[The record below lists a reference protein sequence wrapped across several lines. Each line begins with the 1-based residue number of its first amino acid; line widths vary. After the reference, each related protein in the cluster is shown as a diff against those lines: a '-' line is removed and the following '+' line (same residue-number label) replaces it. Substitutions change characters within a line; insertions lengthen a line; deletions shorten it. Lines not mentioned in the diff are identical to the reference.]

1 MFIVGICSINIAKYR
16 RCAIISSSIK
26 VVFLDDKTYQGGLNM
41 SLNTRNYNNKEL
53 LLFPACVGDY
63 LPKDHLAWII
73 DDVVEHLDLN
83 CLYKKVPSVG
93 NPSYHPKMMLKI
105 LFYGYAA
112 STFSSRK
119 IAKALETDVAF
130 IFLSGMQKPDFRTIS
145 DFRKNNLEEISN
157 LFVQIVILCKK
168 LGLVGLGHISL
179 DSTMIKA
186 NASRERALDREELI
200 LEEQAINK
208 KIKELLE
215 SAQRVDDEEDRLFGK
230 DKRGDE
236 IPKELRSPQRRLERI
251 KEAKKKLEKGSLKE
265 INLTDF
271 DATFQKQ
278 EHNLVRPGYRAEVA
292 VDKKEQI
299 IVACDVTNRRTDYE
313 QLIPLIE
320 QTAENLPEVLSQES
334 VVITADSGYSS
345 MERLKELELKE
356 HIDAY
361 IPDAKY
367 QGKQR
372 GKRIDEDSPFHKKNF
387 TYDAKN
393 DVYVCPDNKKL
404 FFVRRRREKSGAMCS
419 VYQCRQY
426 HGCQYAGVCTT
437 NRDGREIRI
446 CDNARVLYRMRQK
459 LDTAEGQQIY
469 ARRKTIVEPVLGNIK
484 HNLGFR
490 RFLLRGLKKVRVEF
504 ILIALAHNIRKI
516 AKFFRKRLLFK
527 LPREDLIPLPAI

>member
-1 MFIVGICSINIAKYR
+1 
-16 RCAIISSSIK
+16 
-26 VVFLDDKTYQGGLNM
+26 M
-41 SLNTRNYNNKEL
+41 SLNVRNYNNKEM
-53 LLFPACVGDY
+53 LLFPASIGDY

-73 DDVVEHLDLN
+73 DDVVDQIDLR
-83 CLYKKVPSVG
+83 CLYAKIPSVG

-105 LFYGYAA
+105 LFYGYAT
-112 STFSSRK
+112 SNFSSRK
-119 IAKALETDVAF
+119 IARGTETDVAF
-130 IFLSGMQKPDFRTIS
+130 IFLAGMQKPDFRTIS
-145 DFRKNNLEEISN
+145 DFRKNNIEEVSN
-157 LFVQIVILCKK
+157 LFIQIVRLCKK
-168 LGLVGLGHISL
+168 LGLISLGHISL

-215 SAQRVDDEEDRLFGK
+215 TAQATDNKEDEIFGPNLC
-230 DKRGDE
+230 GDE
-236 IPKELRSPQRRLERI
+236 IPKELRSQKKRLEKI
-251 KEAKKKLEKGSLKE
+251 KEAKEKLEKESLRDV
-265 INLTDF
+265 NLTDS

-278 EHNLVRPGYRAEVA
+278 EHNLIRPGYRAEVA

-299 IVACDVTNRRTDYE
+299 IVACDITNRRTDYE

-320 QTAENLPEVLSQES
+320 QTVENLPEASAQKS
-334 VVITADSGYSS
+334 IVITADSGYSS

-367 QGKQR
+367 QGKER
-372 GKRIDEDSPFHKKNF
+372 GKITDEDSPFHKKNF

-393 DVYVCPDNKKL
+393 NVYVCPDNKKL

-426 HGCQYAGVCTT
+426 RGCRYAGVCTT

-446 CDNARVLYRMRQK
+446 CDNIGVLYRMRQK
-459 LDTAEGQQIY
+459 LDTAEGKQIY
-469 ARRKTIVEPVLGNIK
+469 RRRKTIVEPVLGNIK

-490 RFLLRGLKKVRVEF
+490 RFLLRGLKKVRAEF
-504 ILIALAHNIRKI
+504 ILIAIVHNIRKI
-516 AKFFRKRLLFK
+516 AKFFRKQLLFK
-527 LPREDLIPLPAI
+527 LPREDLIPLSAI

>member
-1 MFIVGICSINIAKYR
+1 
-16 RCAIISSSIK
+16 
-26 VVFLDDKTYQGGLNM
+26 M
-41 SLNTRNYNNKEL
+41 SLNVRNYSNKEM
-53 LLFPACVGDY
+53 LLFPASIGDY
-63 LPKDHLAWII
+63 LSKDHLAWII
-73 DDVVEHLDLN
+73 DDVVDQLDLR
-83 CLYKKVPSVG
+83 CLYAKVPSVG

-105 LFYGYAA
+105 LFYGYAT
-112 STFSSRK
+112 SNFSSRK
-119 IAKALETDVAF
+119 IARGTETDVAF
-130 IFLSGMQKPDFRTIS
+130 IFLAGMQKPDFRTIS
-145 DFRKNNLEEISN
+145 DFRKNNIEELSC
-157 LFVQIVILCKK
+157 LFVQIVRLCKK
-168 LGLVGLGHISL
+168 LGLISLGHISL

-208 KIKELLE
+208 KIKELLKT
-215 SAQRVDDEEDRLFGK
+215 AQATDDREDEIFGPNL
-230 DKRGDE
+230 RGDE
-236 IPKELRSPQRRLERI
+236 IPKESRSQKKRLEKI
-251 KEAKKKLEKGSLKE
+251 KEAKGKLEKESLKDV
-265 INLTDF
+265 NLTDS

-292 VDKKEQI
+292 VDKKEQV

-320 QTAENLPEVLSQES
+320 QTVENLPEAAAQKAI
-334 VVITADSGYSS
+334 VITADSGYSS

-356 HIDAY
+356 YIDAY

-372 GKRIDEDSPFHKKNF
+372 GKITDEDSPFHKKNF

-393 DVYVCPDNKKL
+393 NVYVCPDNKKL

-426 HGCQYAGVCTT
+426 RGCRYAGVCTT

-446 CDNARVLYRMRQK
+446 CDNIGVLYRMRQK
-459 LDTAEGQQIY
+459 LDTAEGKQIY
-469 ARRKTIVEPVLGNIK
+469 ARRKTIVEPVIGNIK

-490 RFLLRGLKKVRVEF
+490 RFLLRGLKKVRAEF
-504 ILIALAHNIRKI
+504 ILIAIVHNIRKI
-516 AKFFRKRLLFK
+516 AKFFRKQLLFK
-527 LPREDLIPLPAI
+527 LPREDLIPLSAI

>member
-1 MFIVGICSINIAKYR
+1 
-16 RCAIISSSIK
+16 
-26 VVFLDDKTYQGGLNM
+26 
-41 SLNTRNYNNKEL
+41 
-53 LLFPACVGDY
+53 
-63 LPKDHLAWII
+63 
-73 DDVVEHLDLN
+73 
-83 CLYKKVPSVG
+83 
-93 NPSYHPKMMLKI
+93 ML
-105 LFYGYAA
+105 
-112 STFSSRK
+112 
-119 IAKALETDVAF
+119 
-130 IFLSGMQKPDFRTIS
+130 
-145 DFRKNNLEEISN
+145 
-157 LFVQIVILCKK
+157 
-168 LGLVGLGHISL
+168 
-179 DSTMIKA
+179 KA
-186 NASRERALDREELI
+186 NASREKALDREELI

-215 SAQRVDDEEDRLFGK
+215 TAQATDNKEDKVFGPNL
-230 DKRGDE
+230 RGDE
-236 IPKELRSPQRRLERI
+236 IPKELRCPKRRLEKI
-251 KEAKKKLEKGSLKE
+251 KEAKKKLEKDSLKE
-265 INLTDF
+265 IDLTDF

-320 QTAENLPEVLSQES
+320 QTVENLPEASNQKS
-334 VVITADSGYSS
+334 IVITADSGYSS

-393 DVYVCPDNKKL
+393 NVYVCPDNKKL

-426 HGCQYAGVCTT
+426 HGCRYAGVCTT

-446 CDNARVLYRMRQK
+446 CDNAGVLYRMRQK
-459 LDTAEGQQIY
+459 LDTAEGKQIY

-490 RFLLRGLKKVRVEF
+490 QFLLRTLRKVKAEF
-504 ILIALAHNIRKI
+504 RLIAIVHNILKI
-516 AKFFRKRLLFK
+516 AKFLKKLLLFK
-527 LPREDLIPLPAI
+527 LPREDLILLPAI

>member
-1 MFIVGICSINIAKYR
+1 
-16 RCAIISSSIK
+16 
-26 VVFLDDKTYQGGLNM
+26 M
-41 SLNTRNYNNKEL
+41 SLNVRNYNNKEM
-53 LLFPACVGDY
+53 LLFPASIGDY
-63 LPKDHLAWII
+63 LPKDHLAWVI
-73 DDVVEHLDLN
+73 DEVVDQLDLR
-83 CLYKKVPSVG
+83 CLYAKIPSVG

-105 LFYGYAA
+105 IFYSYAT

-119 IAKALETDVAF
+119 IHKGLESDVAF

-145 DFRKNNLEEISN
+145 DFRKNNLEELSC
-157 LFVQIVILCKK
+157 LFVQIVRLCKK

-200 LEEQAINK
+200 LEEQTINK

-215 SAQRVDDEEDRLFGK
+215 SAQVTDEEEDRIFGP

-236 IPKELRSPQRRLERI
+236 IPKELRCPKRRLEKI
-251 KEAKKKLEKGSLKE
+251 KEAKKKLEEDSLKE
-265 INLTDF
+265 VNLTDF

-299 IVACDVTNRRTDYE
+299 IVACDVTNKRTDYE
-313 QLIPLIE
+313 QLIPLVEQIE
-320 QTAENLPEVLSQES
+320 TNLPEDSAQKS
-334 VVITADSGYSS
+334 VVLTADSGYSS

-372 GKRIDEDSPFHKKNF
+372 GKRIDEDSSFHKKNF
-387 TYDAKN
+387 TYDARN
-393 DVYVCPDNKKL
+393 NVYVCPNNKRL

-426 HGCQYAGVCTT
+426 RGCQYAGVCTT

-446 CDNARVLYRMRQK
+446 CDNIGVLYRMRQK
-459 LDTAEGQQIY
+459 LDTAEGKQIY
-469 ARRKTIVEPVLGNIK
+469 RRRKTIVEPVLGNIK

-490 RFLLRGLKKVRVEF
+490 RFLLRGLKKVRAEF
-504 ILIALAHNIRKI
+504 ILIAIVHNIRKI
-516 AKFFRKRLLFK
+516 ANFFRKRLLFK

>member
-1 MFIVGICSINIAKYR
+1 
-16 RCAIISSSIK
+16 
-26 VVFLDDKTYQGGLNM
+26 M
-41 SLNTRNYNNKEL
+41 SLNVRNYNNKEL
-53 LLFPACVGDY
+53 LLFPVCIGDY
-63 LPKDHLAWII
+63 LSKDHLAWII
-73 DDVVEHLDLN
+73 DDVVEQLDLT
-83 CLYKKVPSVG
+83 CLYKKVSSVG

-105 LFYGYAA
+105 LFYGYAT
-112 STFSSRK
+112 SNFSSRK
-119 IAKALETDVAF
+119 IAKGLDTDVAF

-157 LFVQIVILCKK
+157 LFVQIVRLCKK

-179 DSTMIKA
+179 DSTMLKA
-186 NASRERALDREELI
+186 NASREKALDREELI

-215 SAQRVDDEEDRLFGK
+215 SAQRADDAEDKLFGK

-236 IPKELRSPQRRLERI
+236 IPKELHSQKKRLEKI
-251 KEAKKKLEKGSLKE
+251 KEAKRKLEKESLKDV
-265 INLTDF
+265 NLTDP

-292 VDKKEQI
+292 VDKKEQV
-299 IVACDVTNRRTDYE
+299 IVACDVTNKRTDYE

-320 QTAENLPEVLSQES
+320 QTAENLPEVLNQES

-345 MERLKELELKE
+345 MEKLKELELKE

-372 GKRIDEDSPFHKKNF
+372 GKRIDEDSPFHKNNF

-393 DVYVCPDNKKL
+393 NVYVCPDNKKL

-426 HGCQYAGVCTT
+426 RGCQYAGICTT

-446 CDNARVLYRMRQK
+446 CDNVGVLYRMRQK
-459 LDTAEGQQIY
+459 LDTAEGKQIY
-469 ARRKTIVEPVLGNIK
+469 HKRKTIVEPVLGNIK
-484 HNLGFR
+484 HNLCFR
-490 RFLLRGLKKVRVEF
+490 QFLLRTLKKVKAEF
-504 ILIALAHNIRKI
+504 TLMAIVHNIRKI
-516 AKFFRKRLLFK
+516 ARFLKKLLPFN
-527 LPREDLIPLPAI
+527 LPKEDLIPLPAI

>member
-1 MFIVGICSINIAKYR
+1 
-16 RCAIISSSIK
+16 
-26 VVFLDDKTYQGGLNM
+26 M
-41 SLNTRNYNNKEL
+41 SLNVRNYNNKEM
-53 LLFPACVGDY
+53 LLFPASIGDY
-63 LPKDHLAWII
+63 LPKDHLAWVI
-73 DDVVEHLDLN
+73 DEVVEQLDLGR
-83 CLYKKVPSVG
+83 LYKKVPSVG

-105 LFYGYAA
+105 LFYGYAT
-112 STFSSRK
+112 SNFSSRK
-119 IAKALETDVAF
+119 IAKGLDTDVAF

-145 DFRKNNLEEISN
+145 DFRKNNLEEISE
-157 LFVQIVILCKK
+157 LFVQIVRLCKK

-186 NASRERALDREELI
+186 NASREKALDREELI

-215 SAQRVDDEEDRLFGK
+215 TAQATDDKEDEIFGPNL
-230 DKRGDE
+230 RGDE
-236 IPKELRSPQRRLERI
+236 IPKELRCPKKRLEKI
-251 KEAKKKLEKGSLKE
+251 KEAKKELEKDSLKE

-320 QTAENLPEVLSQES
+320 QTVENLPEASTQKS
-334 VVITADSGYSS
+334 IVITADSGYSS

-372 GKRIDEDSPFHKKNF
+372 GKKIDEDSPFHKKNF
-387 TYDAKN
+387 TYNAKN
-393 DVYVCPDNKKL
+393 NVYVCPNNKKL

-426 HGCQYAGVCTT
+426 RSCRYAGVCTT

-446 CDNARVLYRMRQK
+446 CDNTAVLYRMRQK
-459 LDTAEGQQIY
+459 LDTAEGKQIY
-469 ARRKTIVEPVLGNIK
+469 SRRKTIVEPVLGNIK

-490 RFLLRGLKKVRVEF
+490 QFLLRTLRKVKAEF
-504 ILIALAHNIRKI
+504 RLIAIVHNIRKI
-516 AKFFRKRLLFK
+516 AKFLKKLLLFK
-527 LPREDLIPLPAI
+527 LPREDLILLPAI

>member
-1 MFIVGICSINIAKYR
+1 
-16 RCAIISSSIK
+16 
-26 VVFLDDKTYQGGLNM
+26 M
-41 SLNTRNYNNKEL
+41 SLNVRSYNNKDK
-53 LLFPACVGDY
+53 LLFPASIGDY
-63 LPKDHLAWII
+63 LPKNHLAWVI
-73 DDVVEHLDLN
+73 DEVVEQLDLGS
-83 CLYKKVPSVG
+83 LYKKVPPVG

-105 LFYGYAA
+105 LFYGYAT
-112 STFSSRK
+112 SNFSSRK
-119 IAKALETDVAF
+119 IAKGLDTDVAF

-157 LFVQIVILCKK
+157 LFVQIVRLCKK

-186 NASRERALDREELI
+186 NASREKALNREELI

-208 KIKELLE
+208 KIKELLD
-215 SAQRVDDEEDRLFGK
+215 SAQRIDDEEDKLFGK

-236 IPKELRSPQRRLERI
+236 IPRELRSPQRRLEKI
-251 KEAKKKLEKGSLKE
+251 KEAKKELEKDSLKE

-271 DATFQKQ
+271 NATFQKQ

-299 IVACDVTNRRTDYE
+299 IVACDVTNRRTDYD

-320 QTAENLPEVLSQES
+320 QTVENLPEASTQKS
-334 VVITADSGYSS
+334 IVITADSGYSS
-345 MERLKELELKE
+345 MERLKELESEE

-393 DVYVCPDNKKL
+393 NVYVCPNNKKL

-426 HGCQYAGVCTT
+426 RSCQYAGVCTT

-446 CDNARVLYRMRQK
+446 CDNVGVLYRMRQK
-459 LDTAEGQQIY
+459 LDTAEGKQIY

-490 RFLLRGLKKVRVEF
+490 QFLLRTLKKVKAEF
-504 ILIALAHNIRKI
+504 TLIAIVHNIRKI
-516 AKFFRKRLLFK
+516 AKLLKKLLLFK
-527 LPREDLIPLPAI
+527 LPREDLILLPAI